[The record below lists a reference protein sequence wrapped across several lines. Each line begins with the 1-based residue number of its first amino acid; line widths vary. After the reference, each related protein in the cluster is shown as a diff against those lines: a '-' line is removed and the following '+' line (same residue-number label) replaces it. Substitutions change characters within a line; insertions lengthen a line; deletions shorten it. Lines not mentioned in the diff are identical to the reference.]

1 MLYVL
6 ASEAGE
12 RCCSSGMSYGFLKE
26 ASTCRIEEAFDISL
40 YQVTIPSV
48 LEVEGEVADRI

>member
-1 MLYVL
+1 MVHML
-6 ASEAGE
+6 
-12 RCCSSGMSYGFLKE
+12 
-26 ASTCRIEEAFDISL
+26 EEAFDISL